1 MNVQSGLADVN
12 DTCLYYEVAG
22 TGPPLV
28 LIHGFTLDTRM
39 WDDQFEAFSKHYRV
53 VRYDMRGY
61 GQSALPVLGEGYSH
75 ADDLRALLD
84 HLGITKTHVIG
95 LSMGG
100 SVAVNFT
107 IEYPERTMSLITV
120 DTTLGGFPRSE
131 EWRAFLGM
139 IFSKARQAG
148 VETSKK
154 LFLNSELFQPALE
167 NPEVAAR
174 LAEMVLSYSG
184 WSLLNPPGPEIS
196 LEIPAAKQL
205 NKIDVPTLVIVGERD
220 LPDFHDIADAL
231 DRGILKA
238 TKVVIPG
245 VGHMANMEAPEKF
258 NEVVLSFLS
267 EINTC
272 A

>member
-1 MNVQSGLADVN
+1 MNVHSGFADVN
-12 DTCLYYEVAG
+12 NTRLYYEVSGAG
-22 TGPPLV
+22 PSLV

-53 VRYDMRGY
+53 VRYDLRGY
-61 GQSALPVLGEGYSH
+61 GQSALPALRVGYSH
-75 ADDLRALLD
+75 ADDLKALLD
-84 HLGITKTHVIG
+84 HLGVTRAHVLG

-100 SVAVNFT
+100 SVAFNFSL
-107 IEYPERTMSLITV
+107 EYPGRTMSLITV

-131 EWRAFLGM
+131 EWSTFLGM
-139 IFSKARQAG
+139 LFSKARQAG
-148 VETSKK
+148 VETSKE
-154 LFLNSELFQPALE
+154 LFLNSGLFQPALE
-167 NPEVAAR
+167 NPEVASR

-205 NKIDVPTLVIVGERD
+205 DKIDVPTLVIVGERD
-220 LPDFHDIADAL
+220 LQDFRDIADAL
-231 DRGILKA
+231 EGGIPKA
-238 TKVVIPG
+238 TKVVISG

-267 EINTC
+267 EINAC

>member
-1 MNVQSGLADVN
+1 MAEVN
-12 DTCLYYEVAG
+12 DTCLYYEEAG

-39 WDDQFEAFSKHYRV
+39 GDDQFEVFSKHHRV

-61 GQSALPVLGEGYSH
+61 GQSALPVLVEGYSH

-100 SVAVNFT
+100 RVAVNFT
-107 IEYPERTMSLITV
+107 VEYPERTVSLITV
-120 DTTLGGFPRSE
+120 DTVLGGFTYSE
-131 EWRAFLGM
+131 EWSAFLGM
-139 IFSKARQAG
+139 LFSKARQSG
-148 VETSKK
+148 VETSKE
-154 LFLNSELFQPALE
+154 LFLNSGLFQPALE
-167 NPEVAAR
+167 NPEVTSR

-184 WSLLNPPGPEIS
+184 WNLLNPPGPEIS

-220 LPDFHDIADAL
+220 LQDFRDIADAL
-231 DRGILKA
+231 ECGIPKA
-238 TKVVIPG
+238 TKVIIPG
-245 VGHMANMEAPEKF
+245 VGHISNMEAPEKF

-267 EINTC
+267 EINAC

>member
-1 MNVQSGLADVN
+1 MNVKSGFAEVN
-12 DTCLYYEVAG
+12 DTRLYYEVAG
-22 TGPPLV
+22 AGIPLV
-28 LIHGFTLDTRM
+28 LIHGFTLDTHM
-39 WDDQFEAFSKHYRV
+39 WDDQFEAFSKHYCV

-61 GQSALPVLGEGYSH
+61 GQSTLPVLGEGYSH

-100 SVAVNFT
+100 SVAVNFS
-107 IEYPERTMSLITV
+107 IEYPKRTMSLITV
-120 DTTLGGFPRSE
+120 DTTLGGFPYSE
-131 EWRAFLGM
+131 EWNAFLDM

-154 LFLNSELFQPALE
+154 LFLNSGLFQPALE
-167 NPEVAAR
+167 NPEVGKH
-174 LAEMVLSYSG
+174 LAKMVLSYSG
-184 WSLLNPPGPEIS
+184 WSLLNPPGHALN

-205 NKIDVPTLVIVGERD
+205 DKIDVPTLVIVGERD
-220 LPDFHDIADAL
+220 LQDFHDIADAL
-231 DRGILKA
+231 ERGIPKA

-267 EINTC
+267 ELNAC

>member
-1 MNVQSGLADVN
+1 
-12 DTCLYYEVAG
+12 
-22 TGPPLV
+22 
-28 LIHGFTLDTRM
+28 
-39 WDDQFEAFSKHYRV
+39 
-53 VRYDMRGY
+53 
-61 GQSALPVLGEGYSH
+61 
-75 ADDLRALLD
+75 
-84 HLGITKTHVIG
+84 
-95 LSMGG
+95 MGG
-100 SVAVNFT
+100 RVAVNFT

-131 EWRAFLGM
+131 EWSAFLGM

-167 NPEVAAR
+167 NPEVATR

-220 LPDFHDIADAL
+220 LQDFRDIADAL
-231 DRGILKA
+231 ELEIQKA
-238 TKVVIPG
+238 IKLVIPG

-267 EINTC
+267 EIHTC